1 MFVSNINRNYLTLGE
16 LKGTVAME
24 SDSHLNVYFV
34 NFSDPDIEGIATM
47 PWEMDVH
54 GLFGESSN

>member
-1 MFVSNINRNYLTLGE
+1 MGE

-24 SDSHLNVYFV
+24 SDSHLNVYFI